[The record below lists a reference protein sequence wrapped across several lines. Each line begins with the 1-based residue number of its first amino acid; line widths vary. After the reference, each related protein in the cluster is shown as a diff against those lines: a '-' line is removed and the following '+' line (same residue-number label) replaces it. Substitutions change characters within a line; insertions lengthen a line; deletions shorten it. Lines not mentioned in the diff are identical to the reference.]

1 MFQKLTAVGRLG
13 KDPEVRHSA
22 NGAAIANFSIACSE
36 KRKDKDTGELKEDTE
51 WINCVAFSRLAE
63 IVQEWVT
70 KGSLVLIEG
79 KLKTRKYTDK
89 NGIERQSTEVILS
102 EMKMLGSSRTASE
115 PKQTQTKP
123 KDTASPARNGATPP
137 AFDQFDDDIPF

>member
-51 WINCVAFSRLAE
+51 WINCVAFNRLAE

-70 KGSLVLIEG
+70 KGSLILIEG

-102 EMKMLGSSRTASE
+102 EMKMLGSSRATSE
-115 PKQTQTKP
+115 SKQTQTKP
-123 KDTASPARNGATPP
+123 KDT
-137 AFDQFDDDIPF
+137 FEQYDDDIPF

>member
-36 KRKDKDTGELKEDTE
+36 KRKDKGTGELKEDTE
-51 WINCVAFSRLAE
+51 WINCVAFSKLAE

-79 KLKTRKYTDK
+79 KLKTSKYTDK

-102 EMKMLGSSRTASE
+102 EMKMLGASRTTSA
-115 PKQTQTKP
+115 PKQAQAKP
-123 KDTASPARNGATPP
+123 KDT
-137 AFDQFDDDIPF
+137 FEQYDDDIPF